1 MNNRDRKHRN
11 YLFTAIV
18 CVGLAAG
25 LTFCS
30 SCSTPPAADDGL
42 VGIIYNVAAR
52 PDSGHIAGKPMATPL
67 PAPVAR
73 SSGAVTPD
81 GPVTNGSP
89 NNSSPN
95 NGSSANSPLEAQYC
109 YRISPGD
116 VLAISYFAHPLVD
129 LKEYLIDSQDVL
141 TISVA
146 GQDVRT
152 ADVVVRPDGFISFY
166 LIGEVPVRGLSV
178 PQVREEITKRMA
190 KFMPAADVT
199 VLLKVG
205 NALTSEF
212 LNTLRS
218 NTDLGSTRIIQVRS
232 DGTVTFPLVGE
243 IRAMGKTLPDL
254 SREIEKKYD
263 LLFRRGVSVN
273 LNLNSSSVGNI
284 AVLGEVQNPG
294 RYTISS
300 PVSPFFALAMAGG
313 AKETGKKSQ
322 VVVVSRRPDG
332 KVGWTVVNLDI
343 DSGQP
348 LGPEIALAPQDMLLV
363 PKTGVYSLNL
373 FVEQYIRRLL
383 PVPTSMGFGYNLNHV
398 F

>member
-1 MNNRDRKHRN
+1 VNNRDRKHQHH
-11 YLFTAIV
+11 LSTVAV
-18 CVGLAAG
+18 CVGLAMG

-30 SCSTPPAADDGL
+30 SCRTPPAADDGI
-42 VGIIYNVAAR
+42 VGIIYNAAVR
-52 PDSGHIAGKPMATPL
+52 PDTGHMAGKPRGTQPL
-67 PAPVAR
+67 PAVTR
-73 SSGAVTPD
+73 VGTVTPD
-81 GPVTNGSP
+81 SLVTNSFP
-89 NNSSPN
+89 MNSS
-95 NGSSANSPLEAQYC
+95 LEGQYC

-116 VLAISYFAHPLVD
+116 VLAISYFAHPLID

-141 TISVA
+141 TITVA
-146 GQDVRT
+146 GQDART
-152 ADVVVRPDGFISFY
+152 AEVLVRPDGNFSFY
-166 LIGEVPVRGLSV
+166 LIGDVPARGLSV
-178 PQVREEITKRMA
+178 SQVREEITKRMA
-190 KFMPAADVT
+190 KFMPAAEVT
-199 VLLKVG
+199 VMLKVA

-232 DGTVTFPLVGE
+232 DGSMTFPLVGE
-243 IRAMGKTLPDL
+243 VRAMGKTLPEL
-254 SREIEKKYD
+254 SSEVEKKYD
-263 LLFRRGVSVN
+263 LLFRRGISVS

-343 DSGQP
+343 DSSQP
-348 LGPEIALAPQDMLLV
+348 LGPEIALSPQDMLLV

-373 FVEQYIRRLL
+373 FVEQYIRRML
-383 PVPTSMGFGYNLNHV
+383 PVSTGAGFNYNLNKV

>member
-1 MNNRDRKHRN
+1 MNNRDRIHQHR
-11 YLFTAIV
+11 LSTAVV
-18 CVGLAAG
+18 CVGLAMG

-30 SCSTPPAADDGL
+30 SCSTPPAADDGI
-42 VGIIYNVAAR
+42 VGIIYNAAVR
-52 PDSGHIAGKPMATPL
+52 PDTGHMVGKPMVTQPTP
-67 PAPVAR
+67 AVAVQ
-73 SSGAVTPD
+73 GTVTPD
-81 GPVTNGSP
+81 SPVTTSSPASGSST
-89 NNSSPN
+89 NSS
-95 NGSSANSPLEAQYC
+95 LEGQYC

-116 VLAISYFAHPLVD
+116 VLAISYFAHPLID

-141 TISVA
+141 TITVA
-146 GQDVRT
+146 GQDART
-152 ADVVVRPDGFISFY
+152 ADVVVRPDGNISFY
-166 LIGEVPVRGLSV
+166 LIGDVSARGLSV
-178 PQVREEITKRMA
+178 SQVREEITKRMA
-190 KFMPAADVT
+190 KFMPAAEVT
-199 VLLKVG
+199 VMLKVA

-218 NTDLGSTRIIQVRS
+218 NTDLGATRIIQVRS

-243 IRAMGKTLPDL
+243 VRAMGKTLPEL
-254 SREIEKKYD
+254 SREVEKKYD
-263 LLFRRGVSVN
+263 LLFRRGISVS

-313 AKETGKKSQ
+313 AKETGRKSQ

-373 FVEQYIRRLL
+373 FVEQYIRRMM
-383 PVPTSMGFGYNLNHV
+383 PVNTSMGFGYNLNHV